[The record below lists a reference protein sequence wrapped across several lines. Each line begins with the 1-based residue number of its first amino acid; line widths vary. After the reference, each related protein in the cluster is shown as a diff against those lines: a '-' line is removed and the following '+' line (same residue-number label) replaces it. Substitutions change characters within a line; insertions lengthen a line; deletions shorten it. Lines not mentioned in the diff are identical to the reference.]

1 VTTTIDPTAPRASR
15 LRRPGRPGRA
25 VLLLIAALA
34 VAAASWTI
42 GPALAGLG
50 RPAAPADAGRTVPL
64 PGNVAALG
72 DAPGAGTGAVGPTA
86 DDRLPLADRRSFWAA
101 RVAARPADFL
111 SLTQLALVE
120 AETARS
126 TADLGAY
133 QRAAAL
139 IDRALAEVPAYPPTI
154 RARGGIRFALH
165 DFGGARA
172 DADQVLRATPDD
184 PAALALLG
192 DAAIEL
198 GDLDAADAA
207 YATLATVAP
216 GPWLDVRRAR
226 LASARGDHAGA
237 VALARLAAAD
247 AAASDPAEAAFY
259 AYAVGEYARLAGDA
273 ETARAGFERALAA
286 WPDDLGALI
295 GLARVD
301 AAAGELDA
309 AIGRLR
315 RAAAIAPQPET
326 VALLG
331 DVLAARGDAVGA
343 REQAD
348 TLRFLATL
356 DETQGRVNDRVL
368 LRHALDH
375 DGDAAAVLALAG
387 AGLAER
393 PDAAGHDLVAWALH
407 RLGRDAEALDAIAA
421 ARASGADD
429 ARLDFHEG
437 AIRLALGDPAGR
449 SLIQEAVDRGPA
461 LDPVER
467 AEALALLEG

>member
-1 VTTTIDPTAPRASR
+1 VTATIDPTAPRASR

-50 RPAAPADAGRTVPL
+50 RPAAPADAGGTVPL

-301 AAAGELDA
+301 AAAPSRGHRPA
-309 AIGRLR
+309 ARDRRAPGRRPRGTRRRRRRSRAGGHPAVPGYARRDPGPRQRPRPAAPRARSRRGRRGGPGPGRGRAGGTTRRRRTRSGRLGTPPAGPR
-315 RAAAIAPQPET
+315 R
-326 VALLG
+326 G
-331 DVLAARGDAVGA
+331 GA
-343 REQAD
+343 R
-348 TLRFLATL
+348 R
-356 DETQGRVNDRVL
+356 DR
-368 LRHALDH
+368 
-375 DGDAAAVLALAG
+375 
-387 AGLAER
+387 
-393 PDAAGHDLVAWALH
+393 
-407 RLGRDAEALDAIAA
+407 
-421 ARASGADD
+421 
-429 ARLDFHEG
+429 
-437 AIRLALGDPAGR
+437 
-449 SLIQEAVDRGPA
+449 RGPG
-461 LDPVER
+461 ER
-467 AEALALLEG
+467 RRRCAPRLP